1 MSRVLDLVHVARE
14 GLRVGLRALVALV
27 PRDRTTQLKV
37 GASLLVGAIGGFLLV
52 GAKTDPSGAGTPSSS
67 VARAVAVVVEGTPVP
82 IDDVEKALDVARG
95 IARTHLGEPIT
106 ITLPNGGEKVVLT
119 REQLGVR
126 VDGERLAALLAQARA
141 PRSAMRRTY
150 AMKYPA
156 GRGGK
161 GEPPPALAL
170 PLPASVDGKRATI
183 ALLAVK
189 DDFDRSPVN
198 ARLDLAEKKVLP
210 DVPGRRVDV
219 HATTSRLEAAVTKRE
234 TSIEAV
240 AESVPAMRT
249 AAQIESVQWGDVIG
263 WFETKYAR
271 DKKHEARTF
280 NLQRAA
286 SKLDGHVLLPGE
298 VFDFNDV
305 VGPRNEA
312 NGYKVAPVIAQGE
325 LVDGIGGGTCQI
337 AGTLH
342 GAAFFG
348 GLDIV
353 ERKPHTRPS
362 FYIKMG
368 MDAAVAYPAIT
379 LRLRNPFPYPV
390 VLHETVQGGSVR
402 AEVLGPK
409 RTRDVTFVR
418 KTSEVTPFTEKD
430 VPDAKIP
437 KGERVLKQ
445 RGIPGFKITR
455 YRLLRDGSF
464 AVRERMQDVYP
475 PTMQIWHVGTG
486 DADPKFEPHDDE
498 HPEYVAD
505 EYLSISQGPS
515 IIVPKTGQPSSEPG
529 GAMVESRVAGR
540 YGVHGWTVKEGFAKE
555 PPPRKKNA
563 RAGGGT
569 GASDDAV
576 PVD

>member
-1 MSRVLDLVHVARE
+1 ML
-14 GLRVGLRALVALV
+14 ALV
-27 PRDRTTQLKV
+27 PKDRSTRIKV
-37 GASLLVGAIGGFLLV
+37 GLSLLVGALGGFLLL
-52 GAKTDPSGAGTPSSS
+52 GGKTEPSSS
-67 VARAVAVVVEGTPVP
+67 TGTPRAIAVVVEGKPVP
-82 IDDVEKALDVARG
+82 IDDVEKTLDLARG
-95 IARTHLGEPIT
+95 IAREHLAEKITVVLPGGEPAA
-106 ITLPNGGEKVVLT
+106 LA

-126 VDGERLAALLAQARA
+126 VDGDRLGALLAQARD
-141 PRSAMRRTY
+141 PMSAMRRAY
-150 AMKYPA
+150 DRKYP
-156 GRGGK
+156 RGG

-170 PLPASVDGKRATI
+170 PLPAVVDGKRATI
-183 ALLAVK
+183 ALVGIK
-189 DDFDRSPVN
+189 DDFDRPPSN
-198 ARLDLAEKKVLP
+198 ARLDLEEKKVLP
-210 DVPGRRVDV
+210 DVPGRRLDV
-219 HATTSRLEAAVTKRE
+219 HATLARLEAAIAKRE

-240 AESVPAMRT
+240 VESVPAKRT

-263 WFETKYAR
+263 WFETRYAR

-298 VFDFNDV
+298 IFDFNDV

-312 NGYKVAPVIAQGE
+312 NGYKIAPVIAQGE

-342 GAAFFG
+342 GAAFFA

-353 ERKPHTRPS
+353 ERRPHTRPS

-390 VLHETVQGGSVR
+390 VLHETVQGGNVR

-418 KTSEVTPFTEKD
+418 KMNEVTPFQEKEI
-430 VPDAKIP
+430 PDPKIP
-437 KGERVLKQ
+437 KGERVLSQ

-475 PTMQIWHVGTG
+475 PTTQIWKVGTG

-505 EYLSISQGPS
+505 EYLAISQGPS
-515 IIVPKTGQPSSEPG
+515 IIVPKTGQPSAEAG
-529 GAMVESRVAGR
+529 GAMVESRVAGK

-555 PPPRKKNA
+555 PPPRKKARNA
-563 RAGGGT
+563 AKSGEEDT
-569 GASDDAV
+569 

>member
-1 MSRVLDLVHVARE
+1 MSRVLDLVLD
-14 GLRVGLRALVALV
+14 GLKAGLRAVAGFA
-27 PRDRTTQLKV
+27 PRDRATQVKV
-37 GASLLVGAIGGFLLV
+37 GGSLLVGAIGGYLLV
-52 GAKTDPSGAGTPSSS
+52 GAKTDASGSVGASSS
-67 VARAVAVVVEGTPVP
+67 VARTVAVVVEGTAVP
-82 IDDVEKALDVARG
+82 IADAEKALDIARG
-95 IARTHLGEPIT
+95 VARTHLGEPIT
-106 ITLPNGGEKVVLT
+106 ITLPNGGEKVALT

-126 VDGERLAALLAQARA
+126 VDGERLAALLAQARD
-141 PRSAMRRTY
+141 PKSAMRRAY
-150 AMKYPA
+150 EKKYPV
-156 GRGGK
+156 GR

-170 PLPASVDGKRATI
+170 PLPTVVDGKRATI
-183 ALLAVK
+183 ALVAVK

-198 ARLDLAEKKVLP
+198 ARLDLAEKKVMP

-219 HATTSRLEAAVTKRE
+219 HATLSRLEAAVTKRE
-234 TSIEAV
+234 TSIDAV
-240 AESVPAMRT
+240 AESVPAVRT

-298 VFDFNDV
+298 IFDFNDV

-325 LVDGIGGGTCQI
+325 LVDGIGGGTCQV

-348 GLDIV
+348 GLDVV

-390 VLHETVQGGSVR
+390 VLHETVQGGMVR

-445 RGIPGFKITR
+445 RGIPGFKIVR

-515 IIVPKTGQPSSEPG
+515 IIVPKTGQPSTEPG

-563 RAGGGT
+563 RTSGST
-569 GASDDAV
+569 DEVV